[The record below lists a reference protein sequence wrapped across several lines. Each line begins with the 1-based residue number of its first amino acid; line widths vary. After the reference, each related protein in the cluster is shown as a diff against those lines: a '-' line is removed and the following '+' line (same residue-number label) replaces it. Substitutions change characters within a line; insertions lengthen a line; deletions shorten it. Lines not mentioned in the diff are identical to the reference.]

1 MRRGLMKWRE
11 DELSLADVT
20 ARVERL
26 RAAMSANGLDAF
38 LAYTTLVRP
47 AAVQYFTGFTPYWSD
62 GLLLI
67 AREGKPTFV
76 TALSKR
82 VGNWLA
88 GVNPTSEI
96 AHAPRPGRKIAEV
109 LAQNDVRRLG
119 VLEPDMLPGTLVADL
134 VDGTGIEIADAGE
147 IFASVRAEPNAAET
161 RLAARAEAIALS
173 AFECIIADAASVG
186 DVAGPLELAV
196 RNAGAEECYIALAPD
211 LGQEGL
217 LGRHHGS
224 TGLGEVYA
232 VRISIAYNGVWTRVT
247 RTLRKGEAYNRAR
260 FEALAKLADGLDPT
274 LPMAAQIAAGRG
286 LLEIDGWTLEAPVG
300 TRPLARVAYQD
311 VDEGVRIPYGV
322 ITLRGREGGEPY
334 VHSALILPGS
344 TQDRRSAA

>member
-20 ARVERL
+20 ERVERL
-26 RAAMSANGLDAF
+26 RAAMTANGLDAF

-67 AREGKPTFV
+67 TREGKPTFV

-88 GVNPTSEI
+88 GVNPTSDI

-119 VLEPDMLPGTLVADL
+119 VLEPDMLPGALVADFAN
-134 VDGTGIEIADAGE
+134 GTGIEIADAGDF
-147 IFASVRAEPNAAET
+147 FASVRAEPNAAET
-161 RLAARAEAIALS
+161 RLAVRAEAIALS
-173 AFECIIADAASVG
+173 AFKGITAKAESVG

-196 RNAGAEECYIALAPD
+196 RNAGAEECYIALSPD
-211 LGQEGL
+211 LAQEAL

-232 VRISIAYNGVWTRVT
+232 ARISIAYNGVWTRVT
-247 RTLRKGEAYNRAR
+247 RTLRRGEAYAQAR
-260 FEALAKLADGLDPT
+260 YEALAKLADGLDPI
-274 LPMAAQIAAGRG
+274 LPMAAQIAAGKG
-286 LLEIDGWTLEAPVG
+286 PLEIDGWTLEAPVG
-300 TRPLARVAYQD
+300 TRPLARVAHQD
-311 VDEGVRIPYGV
+311 DDKGVRIPYGV
-322 ITLRGREGGEPY
+322 MTLRGREGGEPF
-334 VHSALILPGS
+334 VHSALVPTGF